1 MPSLYWVVAPAS
13 VASVSVTLPVFQPAA
28 FAAGASVCVVVGAVV
43 SGSPGWIRK
52 KSNTASWRDV
62 TVWLPSLA

>member
-28 FAAGASVCVVVGAVV
+28 LAAGASVCVVVGAVV
-43 SGSPGWIRK
+43 SGSPAWMRK
-52 KSNTASWRDV
+52 KSNTAFSRVV
-62 TVWLPSLA
+62 TVGLPSLA